1 MDYKD
6 KVLDGLDELQSL
18 MILLAHA
25 DNDSPIKGK
34 LKLQKILYLLADK
47 IDQVRELSSYEPDML
62 GPYSETIDEEA
73 EYLKNI
79 GVFTATEGSIA
90 LTSDGKEIAKE
101 LEKKEKLPVRQYL
114 DNFKK
119 FLNDMT
125 SDELLCYV
133 YSAYPEMIEESV
145 KYKQLLPKMEDTILN
160 LVKKHKISLE
170 RAAELLR
177 KNPDYI
183 IRKLK
188 EKGIPVFSK

>member
-6 KVLDGLDELQSL
+6 KVLGGLDELQSL

-25 DNDSPIKGK
+25 DNDSPVKGK
-34 LKLQKILYLLADK
+34 LKLQKIMYLLADK
-47 IDQVRELSSYEPDML
+47 IDQIRELSSYEPDML

-79 GVFTATEGSIA
+79 GVFTATEGLIS
-90 LTSDGKEIAKE
+90 LTKEGKEIANE
-101 LEKKEKLPVRQYL
+101 LEKKEKHHVIQYL
-114 DNFKK
+114 DDFKR
-119 FLNDMT
+119 FLNDMS

-133 YSAYPEMIEESV
+133 YSAYPEMIGESV

-170 RAAELLR
+170 RASELLK
-177 KNPDYI
+177 KNPDYTI
-183 IRKLK
+183 KKLK
-188 EKGIPVFSK
+188 EKGISVFS